1 MLQKVEEEEEINP
14 LILCRELPVLV
25 TGGAGYMAS
34 WLVKYLLEDG
44 YKVRITVRDLN
55 QEDKYKH
62 LQKIA
67 ESARGS
73 LDILEADLLDPD
85 GFKAAMYGCNI
96 VFHTASPYLLSG
108 INNPQ
113 KQLIDPSFEGTRNVL
128 EMVNK
133 THSVKKVI
141 FTSAVSAIYG
151 DISDIAITK
160 NNAFTE
166 EYWNKTSN
174 LKHQPLAFSKTVAE
188 REAWRIHDEQE
199 RWKMVSLNPAI
210 ILGPSLTANSRSGSF
225 DFIKKIANG
234 TYKTG
239 VPNVQYGFVDVR
251 DVAQAHIFA
260 AQDQYAEGR
269 FMLVSETKSMLEIAN
284 ILHRKFGES
293 FPFPRKLFPRK
304 MLYFFGFT
312 KGFSRKFVVENVDQ
326 TLKFDNTK
334 SRHEIGV
341 YYKPVDE
348 AAIEL
353 LQFILDNN
361 MLD

>member
-1 MLQKVEEEEEINP
+1 MYQQAEDEEINP
-14 LILCRELPVLV
+14 HILCRELPVLV

-44 YKVRITVRDLN
+44 YKVRVTVRDLSN
-55 QEDKYKH
+55 EDKYKH

-67 ESARGS
+67 ERAKGS
-73 LDILEADLLDPD
+73 LDILEADLMEPD
-85 GFKAAMYGCNI
+85 GFKAAMYGCNM

-108 INNPQ
+108 ITNPQ

-133 THSVKKVI
+133 TSSVKKVV
-141 FTSAVSAIYG
+141 FTSAISAIYG
-151 DISDIAITK
+151 DVTDIISTK
-160 NNAFTE
+160 EQKFTE
-166 EYWNKTSN
+166 DYWNKSSN

-188 REAWRIHDEQE
+188 REAWRIHDEQS
-199 RWKMVSLNPAI
+199 RWKMVALNPAV
-210 ILGPSLTANSRSGSF
+210 ILGPSLTTNSRSGSF

-269 FMLVSETKSMLEIAN
+269 FMLVAEVKSMLEVAD
-284 ILHRKFGES
+284 ILHKKFGET
-293 FPFPRKLFPRK
+293 FPFPTKIFPKK

-326 TLKFDNTK
+326 TLAFDNTK

-341 YYKPVDE
+341 YYKPIDE
-348 AAIEL
+348 AATDL
-353 LQFILDNN
+353 LQYILDHN